1 MKDQWSNLAVAPRD
15 GFEPSTNRLTAG
27 CSTAELPGSRGA
39 PAYNKARTGL
49 QSVKSRRIGVVS
61 ATRTRL
67 MNCFPRAHRH
77 SGVGG
82 HARN

>member
-1 MKDQWSNLAVAPRD
+1 MRYQEPNLAVAPRD

-39 PAYNKARTGL
+39 RTTP
-49 QSVKSRRIGVVS
+49 VS
-61 ATRTRL
+61 PITKGPSIAKDEIR
-67 MNCFPRAHRH
+67 HRNGA
-77 SGVGG
+77 SGTAGG